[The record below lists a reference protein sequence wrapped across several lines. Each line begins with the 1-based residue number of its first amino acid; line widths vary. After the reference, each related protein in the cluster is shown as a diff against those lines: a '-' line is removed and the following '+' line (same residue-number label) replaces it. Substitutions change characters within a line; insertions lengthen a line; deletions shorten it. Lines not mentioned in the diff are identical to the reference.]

1 MALKEMRRLE
11 PRRPDDAF
19 QRAAKAGVRA
29 FWLNEEQFR
38 ALQSTRPELVVTDER
53 GVLAGQPRG
62 SLLLHFAFDN
72 KEAFLERFPEM
83 FERLA
88 AAVQPE
94 EVPPGIFIRFA
105 DRPARP
111 YVEPVLFAH
120 LFSIEMDWLEM
131 YIPELQPPAEAEP
144 PSGYV
149 IREAREDDAEALMQV
164 EAAAFPRARWTA
176 GALQQW
182 IRAESPLRV
191 AVAPAGEV
199 AGYTGMRMPSSRAG
213 VITDVAVA
221 PDYRRGGL
229 GRALTAR
236 ALRDLHAR
244 GARSVSLSVASDNGA
259 AIALYRSL
267 GFRPGQGGVTYRR
280 PADPAELARLRE
292 ETKGTFV
299 KFGGWR

>member
-1 MALKEMRRLE
+1 MALKERRRLE

-38 ALQSTRPELVVTDER
+38 ALQSTRPELVVTDDR

-62 SLLLHFAFDN
+62 SLLLHFAFDD
-72 KEAFLERFPEM
+72 KEAFLARFPEM

-88 AAVQPE
+88 AAVRPE

-111 YVEPVLFAH
+111 YVEPILFAH

-131 YIPELQPPAEAEP
+131 YIPELQPPAEADLP
-144 PSGYV
+144 PGYV
-149 IREAREDDAEALMQV
+149 LREAAEDDAESLVQV
-164 EAAAFPRARWTA
+164 EAVAFPRGRWTA
-176 GALQQW
+176 PALREW
-182 IRAESPLRV
+182 IGAESPLRL
-191 AVAPAGEV
+191 AVALDGSI
-199 AGYTGMRMPSSRAG
+199 AGYTGVRMPSSRAG
-213 VITDVAVA
+213 VIADVAVA
-221 PDYRRGGL
+221 PDHRRRGL
-229 GRALTAR
+229 GRALTAC
-236 ALRDLHAR
+236 ALRELHAR

-259 AIALYRSL
+259 AIALYRSFD
-267 GFRPGQGGVTYRR
+267 FRPGQGGVTYRR

-292 ETKGTFV
+292 ATKGTFV